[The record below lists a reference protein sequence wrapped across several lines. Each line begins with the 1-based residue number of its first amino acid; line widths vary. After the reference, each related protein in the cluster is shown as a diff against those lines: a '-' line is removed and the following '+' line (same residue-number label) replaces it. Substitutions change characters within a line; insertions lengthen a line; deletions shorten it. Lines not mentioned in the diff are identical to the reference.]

1 MFKPILLT
9 LALGGLVLTANAQK
23 KNVKS
28 TPVLAVPVKKTDSIP
43 GAPKPYK
50 EVITAKAKTSA
61 GMINIH
67 QIGLKYYFEIPDTL
81 LGREMLVVN
90 RIAKAAFSTRPQ
102 MLGYAGDEIAENVVS
117 FEKGPNDRILL
128 RQNSYNERS
137 GDTTANGLYKSV
149 RNSNIQP
156 IVASFPIKAYGADS
170 TRVKSSVIDITDYL
184 NTENEIFFFSAS
196 VKTTLGVGGIQND
209 KSYISSLSA
218 YSKNVEIRTVRTY
231 SKGPVAG
238 QPAIS
243 TIPITY
249 ELNSSMVLLPKVPMK
264 ARYAD
269 ARVGYFAQGYIDFD
283 TDPQGVKQSAVMVR
297 WRMEPKDA
305 DIEKYKRG
313 ELVEP
318 KKPIVY
324 YIDPATPKK
333 WVPYLIAG
341 VNDWAKAFEQA
352 GFKNAIM
359 ALPAPTND
367 PDWSIDDATHNVIV
381 YKPSAVANASGPN
394 VHDPRSGEIIES
406 HINWYHNIMQLV
418 RNWYLIQ
425 AGAIDPRAR
434 KMEFDDELMGQL
446 IRFVSSHE
454 VGHTLGLLHNFG
466 SSSTVPVEK
475 LRDKAFVEKYG
486 HTPSIMD
493 YARFN
498 YVAQPEDHITEK
510 GIFPRIGDYDKWA
523 IEFGYRWLPQ
533 FDSPDAEVSYLN
545 KLVIDSLNKNKRL
558 FFGYEFES
566 SDPRSQ
572 SEDLGDDAVL
582 ASIYGIKNLQ
592 RIIPQLKDWTRQPN
606 EGYENLRNIYD
617 QVYRQYNLYVAHV
630 LKIIG
635 GEYHTAKSIEQ
646 PGSVFE
652 PVPYKKQKEAMK
664 FMNDYVFNI
673 PAWLLSNKDQELTK
687 FNPSIYLEV
696 AQSNVLSRLQG
707 SGILIDLIR
716 NEELNKGKKTYTYSE
731 FLGDLKKSIWTE
743 LYTGKPININRRTQ
757 QKTYIGNTVSS
768 FKATGEIVGKN
779 LGNGTIYYINPDPTR
794 SDVSSLVRAHLVSL
808 RTDIR
813 KAIPLQ
819 KGFSK
824 SHLQDMVERINEVL
838 LPKK

>member
-1 MFKPILLT
+1 MVMAT
-9 LALGGLVLTANAQK
+9 CALTASAQK
-23 KNVKS
+23 KPKKGA
-28 TPVLAVPVKKTDSIP
+28 PVVAAPILVKKTDSIP
-43 GAPKPYK
+43 GAPKAYK
-50 EVITAKAKTSA
+50 EVITAKAKSSL

-67 QIGLKYYFEIPDTL
+67 QIGTKYYFEIPDTL

-90 RIAKAAFSTRPQ
+90 RIAKAPFNTRPQ

-117 FEKGPNDRILL
+117 FEKAANDRILL
-128 RQNSYNERS
+128 RLNSYNERS
-137 GDTTANGLYKSV
+137 ADSTANGLYKSV

-156 IVASFPIKAYGADS
+156 IVASFSVKAYGGDS
-170 TRVKSSVIDITDYL
+170 VHVKSSVIDVTDYI

-196 VKTTLGVGGIQND
+196 IKMALGVGGIQAD
-209 KSYISSLSA
+209 KSYISSMSA
-218 YSKNVEIRTVRTY
+218 YSKNVEIRSVRTY
-231 SKGPVAG
+231 SKGPVGG
-238 QPAIS
+238 QPSIS
-243 TIPITY
+243 TLPITY

-269 ARVGYFAQGYIDFD
+269 ARVGYFSQGYIDFD
-283 TDPQGVKQSAVMVR
+283 GNPQGVKQSAMIVR
-297 WRMEPKDA
+297 WRLEPKDA

-352 GFKNAIM
+352 GFKNAIV
-359 ALPAPTND
+359 ALPAPEND
-367 PDWSIDDATHNVIV
+367 PTWSIDDAAHNVIV

-418 RNWYLIQ
+418 RTWYMVQ
-425 AGAIDPRAR
+425 AGAIDPEAR
-434 KMEFDDELMGQL
+434 KMQFDDKLMGEL

-475 LRDKAFVEKYG
+475 LRDKAFVEKFG

-498 YVAQPEDHITEK
+498 YVAQPEDHISQK
-510 GIFPRIGDYDKWA
+510 GIFPRIGEYDKWA
-523 IEFGYRWLPQ
+523 IEWGYKWMPQ
-533 FDSPDAEVSYLN
+533 FNSPDAETPYLN
-545 KLVIDSLNKNKRL
+545 ELIIDSLSKNKRL
-558 FFGYEFES
+558 FFGSEFES
-566 SDPRSQ
+566 TDPRSQ

-582 ASIYGIKNLQ
+582 ASTYGIKNLQ
-592 RIIPQLKDWTRQPN
+592 RIIPQLKEWTKEPH
-606 EGYENLRNIYD
+606 EGYENLRFLYD

-630 LKIIG
+630 LKTIG
-635 GEYHTAKSIEQ
+635 GEYATAKSVEQ
-646 PGSVFE
+646 PGDVFV
-652 PVPYKKQKEAMK
+652 PVSYKKQKEAMQ
-664 FMNDYVFNI
+664 FMNNYVFNI
-673 PAWLLSNKDQELTK
+673 PAWILINKDFGLTK
-687 FNPSIYLEV
+687 SNPSIYLEV

-707 SGILIDLIR
+707 SGILTVLIK
-716 NEELNKGKKTYTYSE
+716 NEEAHKKDAYTYTE
-731 FLGDLKKSIWTE
+731 FLNDLKKNIWTE
-743 LYTGKPININRRTQ
+743 LYAHKPIDMMRRSLQ
-757 QKTYIGNTVSS
+757 RTYIANTASS
-768 FKATGEIVGKN
+768 FKAIGEIVGKN
-779 LGNGTIYYINPDPTR
+779 LGNGTIFYINPDPTR
-794 SDVSSLVRAHLVSL
+794 TDVTSLLRAHLIAL
-808 RTDIR
+808 RADIR

-819 KGFSK
+819 NGISK
-824 SHLQDMVERINEVL
+824 SHLQDMVLRINDIL
-838 LPKK
+838 DPKK